1 MQQFINPHSLF
12 QLIPDDLFNRLLKKW
27 HVDKKVTRLE
37 TRQQFKIMAISYIL
51 GTKTLREIEMAF
63 GVARSTFGDA
73 CQRRTSGFFEDLF
86 RELLFIL
93 LHYAKTKEEKAAIK
107 NLLAV
112 DSTQCQLPSLLGR
125 VFGWQSYSEKNK
137 GSAKLHVVWNV
148 EGEWVEDFRVTGAVE
163 SDLTIAKTLKLRSG
177 CTYVFDRAYV
187 DMELWLKIERR
198 GSHFVT
204 RLKRSGKQAKLVN
217 KTLESNPYGTGV
229 LFDGEW
235 SPSETACRK
244 AGFPEKMLVYR
255 QIIYKDPETKKV
267 LHFITSDFEREAQE
281 IANIYKKRWSVEL
294 LFKWLK
300 GHLQIR
306 RLGCKSKN
314 AVRTWLAVSLC
325 VQILLSLKKLTD
337 GLKDTLW
344 EILRGMKIGP
354 LLETSTLKAFWSAGS
369 PEPPSAGPFDDLNS
383 LKMTGH

>member
-12 QLIPDDLFNRLLKKW
+12 QLIPDDLFDRLIKKW
-27 HVDKKVTRLE
+27 HVDKKVTSLG
-37 TRQQFKIMAISYIL
+37 TRRQFKIMAISYIL
-51 GTKTLREIEMAF
+51 GTRTLREIEMAF

-73 CQRRTSGFFEDLF
+73 CQGRTSGFFEELF
-86 RELLFIL
+86 RELLFIVL
-93 LHYAKTKEEKAAIK
+93 QHTKAKEEKSAIK
-107 NLLAV
+107 NLLAL

-125 VFGWQSYSEKNK
+125 VFGWRSYGEKTK

-148 EGEWVEDFRVTGAVE
+148 EGQWVEDFRVTAAVE
-163 SDLTIAKTLKLRSG
+163 SDLAIAKTLKLRSG

-204 RLKRSGKQAKLVN
+204 RLKKSCKQVKLVN
-217 KTLESNPYGTGV
+217 KVVEARLQETGV

-235 SPSETACRK
+235 HPSETACRR
-244 AGFPEKMLVYR
+244 ASFPEKVLVYR

-267 LHFITSDFEREAQE
+267 LHFITSDFERSAQE
-281 IANIYKKRWSVEL
+281 IADIYKKRWSVEL

-300 GHLQIR
+300 GHLHIR
-306 RLGCKSKN
+306 RLACKSKN
-314 AVRTWLAVSLC
+314 AVRAWLAVSLS

-344 EILRGMKIGP
+344 EILRQLKIGT
-354 LLETSTLKAFWSAGS
+354 LLESSAVRAFWSAAS
-369 PEPPSAGPFDDLNS
+369 PEPPLAGPLENLNS